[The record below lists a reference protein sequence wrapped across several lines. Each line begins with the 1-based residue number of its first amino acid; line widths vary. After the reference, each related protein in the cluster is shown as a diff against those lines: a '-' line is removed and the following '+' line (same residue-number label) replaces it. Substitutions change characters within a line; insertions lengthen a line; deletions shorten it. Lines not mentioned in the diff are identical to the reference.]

1 MTTVILVRHGESMA
15 NKENKFAGSRT
26 DAALQERGLRQ
37 AELMAGYVA
46 ENYEISNV
54 YTSDLQRAYIT
65 GKCVADKFGLEVT
78 VREELR
84 EIDGGDWEGIIFDD
98 MGRLYPEEFRLWVT
112 DYGHSGCPG
121 GETVSQLAERIM
133 AAVTRIAEENPG
145 KTVLIATHASPVRV
159 MQGLVQNGN
168 LENMNRI
175 PWASNASLT
184 VMEYAQGSWR
194 CTASSL
200 DSYLGELKTELPK
213 TV

>member
-1 MTTVILVRHGESMA
+1 MTTVIFVRHGESMA
-15 NKENKFAGSRT
+15 NKDNKFAGSRT

-37 AELMAGYVA
+37 AELMAEYVA
-46 ENYEISNV
+46 ENYEIGNV

-65 GKCVADKFGLEVT
+65 GKCVADKFGLKVI

-84 EIDGGDWEGIIFDD
+84 EIDGGNWEGVTFDD

-121 GETVSQLAERIM
+121 GETVFQLAERIM

-184 VMEYAQGSWR
+184 VMEYDRGSWR
-194 CTASSL
+194 CTAASL
-200 DSYLGELKTELPK
+200 DTYLGQLKTELPK

>member
-1 MTTVILVRHGESMA
+1 MTTVIFVRHGESMA
-15 NKENKFAGSRT
+15 NKDNKFAGSRT

-37 AELMAGYVA
+37 AELMAEYVA
-46 ENYEISNV
+46 ENYEIGNV

-84 EIDGGDWEGIIFDD
+84 EIDGGNWEGVTFDD

-121 GETVSQLAERIM
+121 GESVSQLAERIM
-133 AAVTRIAEENPG
+133 AAAIRIAEENPG

-184 VMEYAQGSWR
+184 VMEYDRGSWR

-200 DSYLGELKTELPK
+200 DTYLGELKTELPK

>member
-1 MTTVILVRHGESMA
+1 MTTVIFVRHGESMA
-15 NKENKFAGSRT
+15 NKDNKFAGSRT

-37 AELMAGYVA
+37 AELMAEYVA
-46 ENYEISNV
+46 ENYEIGNV

-84 EIDGGDWEGIIFDD
+84 EIDGGNWEGVTFDD

-121 GETVSQLAERIM
+121 GESVSQLAERIM
-133 AAVTRIAEENPG
+133 AAATQIAEENPG

-184 VMEYAQGSWR
+184 VMEYDRGSWR

>member
-1 MTTVILVRHGESMA
+1 MTTVIFVRHGESMA
-15 NKENKFAGSRT
+15 NKDNKFAGSRT

-37 AELMAGYVA
+37 AELMAEYVA

-65 GKCVADKFGLEVT
+65 GKCVADKFGLEVI

-84 EIDGGDWEGIIFDD
+84 EIDGGNWEGVTFDD

-121 GETVSQLAERIM
+121 GESVSQLAERIM
-133 AAVTRIAEENPG
+133 AAAIRIAEENPG

-184 VMEYAQGSWR
+184 VMEYDRGSWR

-200 DSYLGELKTELPK
+200 DTYLGELKTELPK

>member
-1 MTTVILVRHGESMA
+1 MTTVIMVRHGESMA

-37 AELMAGYVA
+37 AELTASYVA
-46 ENYEISNV
+46 ENYEIANV

-65 GKCVADKFGLEVT
+65 GKCVADKFGLEVI
-78 VREELR
+78 VRKELR
-84 EIDGGDWEGIIFDD
+84 EIDGGHWEGLTFDD
-98 MGRLYPEEFRLWVT
+98 MEARYPEEFKLWVT

-121 GETVSQLAERIM
+121 GETVAQVAERVM

-159 MQGLVQNGN
+159 MQGLVQNGG
-168 LENMNRI
+168 LDDLNRI
-175 PWASNASLT
+175 PWAANASLT
-184 VMEYAQGSWR
+184 VLEYEDGKWR
-194 CTASSL
+194 CTAASL
-200 DSYLGELKTELPK
+200 NAHLGELKTELPK